1 MEMDWR
7 VIMAGQRKL
16 LLASLWLLGF
26 LVAGCGPPT
35 AIFVETTIH
44 SDGSCDR
51 MIWQPKDMFLPDGA
65 LKPEWNA
72 RWKTVSDASGRPG
85 TAGSRASEDERKYF
99 IAHGSFGSP
108 NEIPPHYHYADQEV
122 PDAGASELERAY
134 ARMDYGFVVEHRWQ
148 EKITNIV
155 TLPGFLKARDELL
168 DLFLPVYVE
177 AIERIFGKDYN
188 VSPLVNYLRADGR
201 RFLENVFT
209 IFWDAVARDRVMG
222 EDGKLDGALT
232 RNLLGEAERAGLDTN
247 LLVGMFKRPT
257 DEQESKRMLN
267 AFLGRMV
274 VRYFRHN
281 DGSAVTAT
289 EADELIQAIW
299 NNHRYEIA
307 IQDEEK
313 RIEERLQRDKQ
324 LDKRFK
330 RAVLSMVGLYSFRF
344 LFSAPEYEFTI
355 RVPGELVETNGTRIK
370 ADRTRW
376 KFTSDQLFPN
386 GYQMKARSIE
396 IDRDGQKKILGRVVI
411 DDETKGMEF
420 MELVGGE
427 GPLLEAVRKLRQTG
441 DRDTLFQMQTRT
453 FDESLQVRKVR
464 KMLFNEQAR

>member
-1 MEMDWR
+1 
-7 VIMAGQRKL
+7 
-16 LLASLWLLGF
+16 
-26 LVAGCGPPT
+26 
-35 AIFVETTIH
+35 
-44 SDGSCDR
+44 
-51 MIWQPKDMFLPDGA
+51 
-65 LKPEWNA
+65 
-72 RWKTVSDASGRPG
+72 
-85 TAGSRASEDERKYF
+85 
-99 IAHGSFGSP
+99 
-108 NEIPPHYHYADQEV
+108 
-122 PDAGASELERAY
+122 
-134 ARMDYGFVVEHRWQ
+134 
-148 EKITNIV
+148 
-155 TLPGFLKARDELL
+155 
-168 DLFLPVYVE
+168 
-177 AIERIFGKDYN
+177 
-188 VSPLVNYLRADGR
+188 LVNYLRADGR

-274 VRYFRHN
+274 VRYFRHT

-299 NNHRYEIA
+299 NSHRYEIA

-313 RIEERLQRDKQ
+313 RIEERLHRDKQ
-324 LDKRFK
+324 HDKRFK

-386 GYQMKARSIE
+386 GYQMMARSIE

-411 DDETKGMEF
+411 DDETKALEF
-420 MELVGGE
+420 MEVVGRE
-427 GPLLEAVRKLRQTG
+427 GPLLDAVRKLRQTG
-441 DRDTLFQMQTRT
+441 DRDTLLQMQTRT
-453 FDESLQVRKVR
+453 FYESLQVRKVR
-464 KMLFNEQAR
+464 KMLFNEQAK